1 MTAPGVRA
9 RGGAPAAARGPH
21 HPCPRGSQA
30 NLRTRGAREGGR
42 DEGIRSARRLAPV
55 PVTGRKAGP
64 PGSPRAPRRGSQG
77 IAGAGPSSAGGAGP
91 RRGRGLGPPLPAGP
105 ELPASPS
112 WRDEGNLRNACGSP
126 ALKSEVKF
134 RAFVLLLLPKDCDPK
149 GPPPVSVRSR
159 GARAGGLG
167 AEGVRPGF
175 GAPSAASAA
184 ARPVSLRA
192 GVRSQCPRQVE
203 GVGSLPLAVA
213 RWVSVTRPGRR
224 GSPRQGETR
233 SPRPGRVKGT
243 RLPGCPHSR
252 D

>member
-30 NLRTRGAREGGR
+30 NLRTPGAREGGR

-149 GPPPVSVRSR
+149 GPPPFLSGRGGHGRVAWVRRERAR
-159 GARAGGLG
+159 GS
-167 AEGVRPGF
+167 ERPPRPPPPPGPLVC
-175 GAPSAASAA
+175 GRVSAASVPG
-184 ARPVSLRA
+184 RLRA
-192 GVRSQCPRQVE
+192 WGPCLWQ
-203 GVGSLPLAVA
+203 
-213 RWVSVTRPGRR
+213 WPG
-224 GSPRQGETR
+224 
-233 SPRPGRVKGT
+233 
-243 RLPGCPHSR
+243 GCQ
-252 D
+252 